1 MKKTLVLLVL
11 NGIILSL
18 VLIFVISCNLFGG
31 GGVNGIGTI
40 PIIGNGGS
48 GGSGGTGG
56 SDGSG
61 GSGGTGIVGK
71 VSNTFGTL
79 LGRDIDSDGDNDA
92 AVIFS
97 KIVGGNNGD
106 IGISIYTDSN
116 CKIYVAGHGS
126 NWSSICGYVLR
137 LNTDGSV
144 DNTFGMPLGRDINGD
159 GINDSAVI
167 LDNIAGGNGY
177 DYVRAFYLDSNN
189 KVYIAG
195 ESSMG
200 NGNYA
205 MYVIRLN
212 SDGSIDNN
220 YGMSLGRDI
229 DGDGNNDSAVLI
241 YDSSAG
247 GYGFFRYVSSFLV
260 GDSNGKIYVTGTY
273 TLRLNTNGSI
283 DNTFGMPLG
292 RDINGDGINDSA
304 VIGGSSLCLDST
316 GKIYITG
323 RIENGNNYDIYVI
336 RLNNNGKVDNTFG
349 SSLGRD
355 IDLDGVNDSGFII
368 NNISGTRVSSSDSIA
383 LDSTG
388 KVVITGRSFN
398 GRNYEMYVL
407 KLNPDGSIDIGFGNN
422 GVVFGITGGNGFDS
436 RSAMVLDN
444 FDKIYLTG
452 QDINSDVYL
461 IRLNSNGSLDTTFG
475 NNGKVLVNNIIGSYD
490 RGNSLCLDNQG
501 KIYVTG
507 DSDNVGNWEMYVLQI
522 E

>member
-116 CKIYVAGHGS
+116 RKIYVAGHGS

-144 DNTFGMPLGRDINGD
+144 
-159 GINDSAVI
+159 
-167 LDNIAGGNGY
+167 
-177 DYVRAFYLDSNN
+177 
-189 KVYIAG
+189 
-195 ESSMG
+195 
-200 NGNYA
+200 
-205 MYVIRLN
+205 
-212 SDGSIDNN
+212 
-220 YGMSLGRDI
+220 
-229 DGDGNNDSAVLI
+229 
-241 YDSSAG
+241 
-247 GYGFFRYVSSFLV
+247 
-260 GDSNGKIYVTGTY
+260 
-273 TLRLNTNGSI
+273 